1 MSVRITEHAVDRYRE
16 RVRPD
21 LSYFGAEALL
31 RDAVKSS
38 KPMKQRT
45 KHGQLQY
52 LMADGNRLIVKETE
66 YGLMLVTIYTVKQE
80 VEEPSGEQE
89 PAPAPDTP
97 SPLYLADQ
105 VRLLTAENAR
115 LAAALKQAA
124 GAPKTATTIAAL
136 RCDLDYRQQQMAM
149 LATRVAAA
157 NAQLQAVLT
166 TAGSP
171 PELANVMRAYQSI
184 LEEIFSTTVAPS
196 NSTE

>member
-21 LSYFGAEALL
+21 LSYFGAESLL

-52 LMADGNRLIVKETE
+52 LMADGCRLIVKETE

-80 VEEPSGEQE
+80 VDEPSTEQ
-89 PAPAPDTP
+89 APASTPDSP

-105 VRLLTAENAR
+105 VRRLTTENVR

-124 GAPKTATTIAAL
+124 GAPKTAITIAAL

-157 NAQLQAVLT
+157 NAQLQDVSTAV
-166 TAGSP
+166 GSS
-171 PELANVMRAYQSI
+171 PELVNVMRAYQSI
-184 LEEIFSTTVAPS
+184 LEEICSTAVAPS